1 MFQPARHFVCA
12 LVVGAIMIAISIST
26 VVVTISL
33 STVVSAAVLF
43 APIVDKGAIRRPAVL
58 SDSRLMGCSLGRVQE
73 QQTTGDKR

>member
-12 LVVGAIMIAISIST
+12 LVVGAIMISIST